1 MWGGDVCNAECLSSF
16 ISTSRT
22 ARWRNNSENFIIIL
36 VMMIPITIYPIYI
49 MSSHPQ
55 SATQIHNHSNLILH
69 SILQKEVMNYSC
81 YSFPFHKQFHFQSRW
96 SVNNLLWQIYRQD
109 LTKGRET
116 PKHILTNHI
125 PPFSRFTRFSISH
138 VFQKNFNFYDY
149 HTITLSVLC
158 TRMTKVFLLLEC
170 SQGIESSMHLQKTR
184 IRAT

>member
-1 MWGGDVCNAECLSSF
+1 MV
-16 ISTSRT
+16 
-22 ARWRNNSENFIIIL
+22 
-36 VMMIPITIYPIYI
+36 IPRSIFPIYI
-49 MSSHPQ
+49 MPPHPQ

-69 SILQKEVMNYSC
+69 SIVQKEVMNYSC

-96 SVNNLLWQIYRQD
+96 SVKNLLWQIYRQD

-158 TRMTKVFLLLEC
+158 TRMTKVFLFLEC

-184 IRAT
+184 IRAS